1 LLLGQVITERRG
13 RRLVSV
19 TRRAVVGTLAQIAA
33 RLAETGTGTQIHTAY
48 IERLN
53 STFRCSWAHLTRRS
67 RSLADQEATLV
78 AGMYLVGTV
87 YNLCRVQA
95 NLRIEQR
102 QGRQRWQERTPAMAA
117 GLTDH
122 PWTLRD
128 LLWYRVPPPAWVARS
143 TAGVLPSS
151 CRPSQGGWQPDHGSV
166 RSYPIVIGPWKS
178 FLLNRDDAFDI
189 QTGNTSSSPG
199 VLKDL
204 GTLVLNSWAVFQWL
218 LTLGEIAVGLG
229 LLLGLL
235 SRLTAIAGFLLAFS
249 TFMFTFGAETWTF
262 DYLFEPAIFVALL
275 LAPALPGLDSRLAWG
290 RRRRVL

>member
-1 LLLGQVITERRG
+1 M
-13 RRLVSV
+13 SV

-48 IERLN
+48 IERPN

-128 LLWYRVPPPAWVARS
+128 LLWYRVPPLAWVAPKHR
-143 TAGVLPSS
+143 G
-151 CRPSQGGWQPDHGSV
+151 RPPKQ
-166 RSYPIVIGPWKS
+166 
-178 FLLNRDDAFDI
+178 L
-189 QTGNTSSSPG
+189 
-199 VLKDL
+199 
-204 GTLVLNSWAVFQWL
+204 
-218 LTLGEIAVGLG
+218 
-229 LLLGLL
+229 
-235 SRLTAIAGFLLAFS
+235 
-249 TFMFTFGAETWTF
+249 
-262 DYLFEPAIFVALL
+262 
-275 LAPALPGLDSRLAWG
+275 PALP
-290 RRRRVL
+290 RRVAA